1 MAFATL
7 PLTPL
12 TPVLSS
18 DLGAAVPLVASLVIQ
33 GSTIGG
39 GCFGTL
45 ECCLLIFSSKNP
57 FHTHFKTFFS
67 KWMAQEGEQWIQRG
81 DDGTALHQLYSQNM
95 AAKTSWVVPSTLQL
109 LLQKPVPVHL
119 RDTNKLTKHDGHTS
133 QCSKKKHTQ
142 NTQSTVRLPVFKKKR
157 CRGNVFA
164 CWAIYP
170 GQCGKMQRS
179 MNKHQLSKAPSTCSA

>member
-39 GCFGTL
+39 GFFGTL

-57 FHTHFKTFFS
+57 FHTHFKTCFS
-67 KWMAQEGEQWIQRG
+67 KWMAREGREFKG
-81 DDGTALHQLYSQNM
+81 
-95 AAKTSWVVPSTLQL
+95 
-109 LLQKPVPVHL
+109 
-119 RDTNKLTKHDGHTS
+119 
-133 QCSKKKHTQ
+133 KKHTQ
-142 NTQSTVRLPVFKKKR
+142 NTQNTQKSQTTVRLPVFQKKKM
-157 CRGNVFA
+157 F
-164 CWAIYP
+164 
-170 GQCGKMQRS
+170 
-179 MNKHQLSKAPSTCSA
+179 L

>member
-18 DLGAAVPLVASLVIQ
+18 DLGAAVPLVALLVIQ

-57 FHTHFKTFFS
+57 FHTHFKTLFS
-67 KWMAQEGEQWIQRG
+67 KWMAQEGRG
-81 DDGTALHQLYSQNM
+81 FKEKTYTEYTEYTEHTDYSTA
-95 AAKTSWVVPSTLQL
+95 
-109 LLQKPVPVHL
+109 
-119 RDTNKLTKHDGHTS
+119 
-133 QCSKKKHTQ
+133 
-142 NTQSTVRLPVFKKKR
+142 PVFKKK
-157 CRGNVFA
+157 NVSLRKLGKCFCA
-164 CWAIYP
+164 LSHLP
-170 GQCGKMQRS
+170 GPSSGKMQ
-179 MNKHQLSKAPSTCSA
+179 QKA